1 MNIRRIKRLILLS
14 FDSSQV
20 THRQSALFYICKFFL
35 YYSVV
40 IYTHRKNIV
49 TMEKNE
55 SKQLRWLNWIERV
68 GNRLPDPAFLFVI
81 LTLIIIA
88 GSAIAAQAGL
98 SVTYEG
104 VNTQTG
110 AIETLTTTANNLFS
124 IDGLHYIVTNAVTN
138 FTSFFPLGTVFTV
151 ILGVSVAEGSGMLSV
166 LLRRIV
172 AQTPKSLISAMV
184 VFLGIM
190 SNIASSTGYIVL
202 VPLGAL
208 IFIASKRHPIAGLAA
223 AYAGVS
229 GGWSANLLL
238 GSNDP
243 LYAGITTEAA
253 RIINPNYL
261 VLPTGNW
268 YFMVVSTFLITI
280 IGTIITDRVIEPKLP
295 KYSFSEDDAIEEITA
310 KERRGLKFAGIAFSI
325 YIFLIAILVIPE
337 NGILR
342 NPQTGEVLN
351 SPFMSG
357 IIFFMLLFF
366 LIPGIAYGIGA
377 GTIGSSHDVSSM
389 MSEGIK
395 DISNF
400 LVLIFWA
407 GQFTALFAYSNL
419 GTILSVNGAQLL
431 TEIGLYGLPLLLLFV
446 IVAALIDFI
455 MPVDTAKWALMAPIF
470 VPMLMQVGLTP
481 EVTQLAYRIGDS
493 TTNII
498 TPLMPFFPMIIAF
511 FQKYDKKAG
520 IGTVIS
526 TMLPYSLAFLIGW
539 MLLLV
544 VWYLIGLPI
553 GPGAGMIY

>member
-1 MNIRRIKRLILLS
+1 MNNNETKRL
-14 FDSSQV
+14 
-20 THRQSALFYICKFFL
+20 K
-35 YYSVV
+35 
-40 IYTHRKNIV
+40 
-49 TMEKNE
+49 
-55 SKQLRWLNWIERV
+55 WLNWIERI

-81 LTLIIIA
+81 LTFIIMVA
-88 GSAIAAQAGL
+88 SALAAQANL

-110 AIETLTTTANNLFS
+110 ALDAITTTVNNLIS
-124 IDGLHYIVTNAVTN
+124 VEGLHYIVTNAVSN

-166 LLRRIV
+166 MLRRIV
-172 AQTPKSLISAMV
+172 EKTPHAMISAMV
-184 VFLGIM
+184 VFLGVM

-208 IFIASKRHPIAGLAA
+208 IFLASKRHPIAGLAA

-243 LYAGITTEAA
+243 LFAGISTEAA
-253 RIINPNYL
+253 RIIDPNYL

-268 YFMVVSTFLITI
+268 FFMVASTFLITI
-280 IGTIITDRVIEPKLP
+280 IGTFITDKIIEPNLP
-295 KYSFSEDDAIEEITA
+295 EYTFSEEEEIEEITDVE
-310 KERRGLKFAGIAFSI
+310 KRGLKFAGISFTI
-325 YIFLIAILVIPE
+325 YLFMMLAMIIPE
-337 NGILR
+337 NGLLR
-342 NPQTGEVLN
+342 NPETGEILN

-366 LIPGIAYGIGA
+366 LIPGVAYGIGA
-377 GTIGSSHDVSSM
+377 GTIRSSHDVAKM
-389 MSEGIK
+389 MSDGIK

-407 GQFTALFAYSNL
+407 AQFTAIFTYSNL
-419 GTILSVNGAQLL
+419 GTILSVNGARLL
-431 TEIGLYGLPLLLLFV
+431 TEIGLTGLPLLLLFV
-446 IVAALIDFI
+446 IVAAAIDFV

-470 VPMLMQVGLTP
+470 IPMFMQVGLTP

-498 TPLMPFFPMIIAF
+498 TPLMPFFPMIIAY

-539 MLLLV
+539 IVLLII
-544 VWYLIGLPI
+544 WYLTNLPI
-553 GPGAGMIY
+553 GPGAWMTF